1 MKDILETIC
10 VAFDHVIFVLAGT
23 NVQASPRGWKNM
35 FRFTPN

>member
-10 VAFDHVIFVLAGT
+10 VAFGHVIFVLAGT
-23 NVQASPRGWKNM
+23 NVQASSRGWKNM